1 MDENNEEMPITYYTV
16 DALQDRE
23 AGAMYN
29 VLVPNSDGSGMT
41 SAILTFQDDG
51 KYTIVNPSTNES
63 IPVSTSEGIRVVDVD
78 AYRTKVDN
86 YQSLSGTGA
95 ATTTT
100 TTNNEPAIKVPD
112 FEHTTPSLTESKYVR
127 HDINSDVFIA
137 RTKQDYIDYVVS
149 SSRGNISREQ
159 ATQMAEG
166 RLKNGTLFVA
176 EGEGANINNGTAST
190 TTTTTEPTASNQTA
204 RLNGIGSTDMPDMH
218 DDKMHHTHVTQKVG
232 SGEYIGGKDDYTN
245 SAENYRQLQTDES
258 GNVLVDENGYAK
270 KNLSYKPGETRTLAD
285 NPYLASI
292 SQKNILG
299 NTDHKSFSKL
309 DYICAYAATGQW
321 SAKDLKVT
329 VDYLASECDVKFA
342 AHPQHYF
349 KGTIFETIY
358 NKVQDT
364 DYKAKEEAIR
374 SLVEELETKFKAKHD
389 EMIGWCGSAY
399 DSSTSAV
406 QCILGKFEVTM
417 GNILQALE
425 PSCSAMSKFKEDL
438 KALKEKEENELEPKK
453 LEVKN
458 AENEKNNA
466 QSTYD
471 GIHVPRRKYDD
482 GKCTNESEVRDAE
495 RRKSSAWDD
504 FKAKE
509 GTYNTLNAELEE
521 LMNVM
526 DEMLLNVV
534 MEYFQIKN
542 FDSSVQTFASF
553 FGLGSGPDRSGMI
566 ASKAALLQN
575 HDAILTE
582 FEDYSK
588 MPVITNLSDY
598 KVGDV
603 IIFDD
608 AHGYVYAVTGPF
620 DPLTGT
626 ITIGCFD
633 RNGNKI
639 GDDIVIWDQREIV
652 PIKYVREYDPEI
664 YEGYPDT
671 FLTTA
676 PEAPI
681 VPPVDDK
688 PPVVKPPVGS
698 TPPTNPTTPPTNPST
713 NPTTPPTN
721 PTTPPT
727 NPTTPPTNPTT
738 PPTSPTTPPTSP
750 TTPPTYITSP
760 PTTWP
765 TSPQNPYGPHTGLD
779 AIYSSGDTTQSSSG
793 LGALAGL
800 AVGAAGLGLTGL
812 MDKDKDEEKDKEKE
826 KDNEAE
832 KENKEEEKKDEVK
845 EETKEEQQEQ
855 TTEATTSVDIHE

>member
-41 SAILTFQDDG
+41 SAILTFQDDD
-51 KYTIVNPSTNES
+51 KYTIVNPSTNET

-86 YQSLSGTGA
+86 YQTLSGTGA
-95 ATTTT
+95 ATTQSPTPGPTVPPTT
-100 TTNNEPAIKVPD
+100 
-112 FEHTTPSLTESKYVR
+112 
-127 HDINSDVFIA
+127 
-137 RTKQDYIDYVVS
+137 
-149 SSRGNISREQ
+149 
-159 ATQMAEG
+159 
-166 RLKNGTLFVA
+166 
-176 EGEGANINNGTAST
+176 
-190 TTTTTEPTASNQTA
+190 PTASNRTA
-204 RLNGIGSTDMPDMH
+204 RLNGIGSTDLPDMH

-232 SGEYIGGKDDYTN
+232 IAPLGYSDGDGNYTDPKEDYRKLQKD
-245 SAENYRQLQTDES
+245 EN
-258 GNVLVDENGYAK
+258 GNVLVDENGHAK
-270 KNLSYKPGETRTLAD
+270 RNNVYEPGATVELAK

-299 NTDHKSFSKL
+299 NTDHNSFSKL

-329 VDYLASECDVKFA
+329 VDYLASECNVEFA
-342 AHPQHYF
+342 PHPQHYF
-349 KGTIFETIY
+349 KGTIFADIY
-358 NKVQDT
+358 DKIQYT
-364 DYKAKEEAIR
+364 DYEAKEQAIR
-374 SLVEELETKFKAKHD
+374 SLVEELEAKFKAKHD

-438 KALKEKEENELEPKK
+438 KALRDKEENELVPKK
-453 LEVKN
+453 QDVDN
-458 AENEKNNA
+458 ALIEKEAA

-534 MEYFQIKN
+534 MEYFQIENYDK
-542 FDSSVQTFASF
+542 SVQTFASF
-553 FGLGSGPDRSGMI
+553 FGLGNLKSKEYMI
-566 ASKAALLQN
+566 ADKAALLQN

-698 TPPTNPTTPPTNPST
+698 TPPTNPTTPPTNPTTPPT
-713 NPTTPPTN
+713 NPTTPPTT